1 MATKVGEFIQQSAE
15 NPNLA
20 IKIINWIAAALGIG
34 TFLQLVNVVVGIL
47 SAGWLCIQIYGY
59 IKYELPQKRARHKIT
74 MRELNQKE

>member
-1 MATKVGEFIQQSAE
+1 MSNKIGEFIQTSVE
-15 NPNLA
+15 NPNLV

-34 TFLQLVNVVVGIL
+34 TFLQLVNVVVGLL

-74 MRELNQKE
+74 MRELHKE